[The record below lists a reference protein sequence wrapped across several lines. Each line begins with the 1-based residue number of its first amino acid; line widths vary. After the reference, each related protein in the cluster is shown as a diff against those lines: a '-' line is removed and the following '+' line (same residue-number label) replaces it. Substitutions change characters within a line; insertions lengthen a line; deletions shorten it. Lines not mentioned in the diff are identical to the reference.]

1 MPRPI
6 ILSSPPMGHIDA
18 GDDTRPGFVT
28 GGRASARE
36 AGGAVVSLSSSAWG
50 FNFNNGNENWN
61 NRDNDNNKRAFAV
74 RSRG

>member
-1 MPRPI
+1 MPSPI
-6 ILSSPPMGHIDA
+6 ILSSPPMRHDDA
-18 GDDTRPGFVT
+18 GDDTREGFVP
-28 GGRASARE
+28 GGRVLARE

-74 RSRG
+74 RPRG